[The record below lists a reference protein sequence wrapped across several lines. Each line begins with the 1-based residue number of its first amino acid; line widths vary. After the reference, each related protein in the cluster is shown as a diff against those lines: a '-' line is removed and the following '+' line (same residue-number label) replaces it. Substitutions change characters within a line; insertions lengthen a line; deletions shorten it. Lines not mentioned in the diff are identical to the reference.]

1 MDWLLDL
8 LQNPSSFSHGMI
20 VYSAVIA
27 LGLAL
32 GRVKILGVSLGSTWV
47 LFLGLILSYAGLQ
60 VNPDLLAFFKNFG
73 LILFV
78 FFIGLQ
84 VGPSFFATFKNG
96 GWGLNG
102 LMLLGIGL
110 SIAITLLIF
119 AGFSDEI
126 SLPQLLGVHF
136 GAITSTPGLGATQEA
151 LYAMGSHIDITV
163 GYACA
168 YPLAIIGMIG
178 TVLFLKWLFH
188 VDFAEEDARWEERQK
203 KFSPAP
209 IFYHVTVTNKALDG
223 DTIREVRDLIH
234 QPFICSRIL
243 HNGVITSPTAETRI
257 YLGDKLRIVSNKPV
271 KPSVIAFCGE
281 EDTKI
286 DLATEH
292 SPLISKSIRVTRR
305 SMNGVRIEQ
314 LHLSRMDGVN
324 ITRVMRSGVQ
334 FFPYN
339 SLRLQLGDSLFCV
352 GPTNS
357 INRLAEQMGNQSRFL
372 DRPNVVAIFIGILLG
387 VILGNLPVVIPGMPA
402 PIRLGLAGGPLIA
415 AILLSHFGPR
425 LHLITYMTNSANL
438 MLREWGISFFLASVG
453 LGAGPKFFAA
463 LLNGEG
469 LLYVSLGLLITLIP
483 LLSIGIIARKWMKLN
498 FHTIAGLI
506 AGTTTSTTVL
516 TFVSSLSQKSIAVV
530 AYSNVYPLAMFIRI
544 LSGQII
550 LVIFWSCV

>member
-1 MDWLLDL
+1 MNWLIDL
-8 LQNPSSFSHGMI
+8 LRDPSTFSHGMI

-27 LGLAL
+27 LGLTL
-32 GRVKILGVSLGSTWV
+32 GRLKFFGVSLGTTWV

-60 VNPDLLAFFKNFG
+60 VSPDLLAFFKNFG
-73 LILFV
+73 LIIFV

-84 VGPSFFATFKNG
+84 VGPSFFATFRNG

-102 LMLLGIGL
+102 LMMLGIGL

-119 AGFSDEI
+119 ALFSDVI
-126 SLPQLLGVHF
+126 TLPQLLGVHF
-136 GAITSTPGLGATQEA
+136 GAITATPGLGATQEA
-151 LYAMGSHIDITV
+151 LAAMGNKTDITV

-168 YPLAIIGMIG
+168 YPFAILGMIL
-178 TVLFLKWLFH
+178 TVLFLKAVFR
-188 VDFAEEDARWEERQK
+188 VNIAKEDALWEEQQK

-223 DTIREVRDLIH
+223 DTIREIRDLIH

-243 HNGVITSPTAETRI
+243 HNGVITSPNADTKI

-271 KPSVIAFCGE
+271 KASVIAFCGE

-292 SPLISKSIRVTRR
+292 SPLVSKSIRITRR

-314 LHLSRMDGVN
+314 LHLSHMDGVN
-324 ITRVMRSGVQ
+324 ITRVMRSGMQ

-357 INRLAEQMGNQSRFL
+357 VARLADLMGNQSRFL
-372 DRPNVVAIFIGILLG
+372 DRPNVVATFIGILLG
-387 VILGNLPVVIPGMPA
+387 VILGNLPIMIPGMPA
-402 PIRLGLAGGPLIA
+402 PIKLGLAGGPLIA

-438 MLREWGISFFLASVG
+438 MLRQWGISFFLASVG
-453 LGAGPKFFAA
+453 LAAGPKFFEA
-463 LLNGEG
+463 LMNGEG
-469 LLYVSLGLLITLIP
+469 LIYVSMGLCITVIP
-483 LLSIGIIARKWMKLN
+483 LLVIGIIGRKWMKLN

-516 TFVSSLSQKSIAVV
+516 TFVSSLSEKSTAVI

-544 LSGQII
+544 LSGQVI
-550 LVIFWSCV
+550 LVLFWSFV

>member
-1 MDWLLDL
+1 MSWLIEL
-8 LQNPSSFSHGMI
+8 LSDPSSFSHGMI

-27 LGLAL
+27 LGLVLARL
-32 GRVKILGVSLGSTWV
+32 KFMGVSLGTTWV
-47 LFLGLILSYAGLQ
+47 LFLGLILSYAGLE
-60 VNPDLLAFFKNFG
+60 VNPDLLSFFKNFG

-78 FFIGLQ
+78 FFIGMQ
-84 VGPSFFATFKNG
+84 VGPSFFATFRNG

-110 SIAITLLIF
+110 SIAVTLILF
-119 AGFSDEI
+119 ALFSGTVTLPEI
-126 SLPQLLGVHF
+126 LGVHF

-151 LYAMGSHIDITV
+151 LHAMGNNTDITV

-168 YPLAIIGMIG
+168 YPLAILGMIAMI
-178 TVLFLKWLFH
+178 LFLKKIFR
-188 VDFAEEDARWEERQK
+188 VSIEEEDRRWAEQQK

-209 IFYHVTVTNKALDG
+209 IYYHVTVTNKALDG
-223 DTIREVRDLIH
+223 LTIREIRDLVN
-234 QPFICSRIL
+234 QAFICSRIL
-243 HNGVITSPTAETRI
+243 HGGVITSPTADTKI
-257 YLGDKLRIVSNKPV
+257 YLGDKLRIVSNKPA
-271 KPSVIAFCGE
+271 KASVVAFCGE
-281 EDTKI
+281 EDAQI

-292 SPLISKSIRVTRR
+292 SPLVSQSIRVTRR

-314 LHLSRMDGVN
+314 LHLSHMDGVN

-339 SLRLQLGDSLFCV
+339 SLRLQLGDRLFCV
-352 GPTNS
+352 GPKNS
-357 INRLAEQMGNQSRFL
+357 IARLEALMGNQSRFL
-372 DRPNVVAIFIGILLG
+372 DRPNVVAIFLGILLG
-387 VILGNLPVVIPGMPA
+387 VILGNLPIVVPGMPA

-425 LHLITYMTNSANL
+425 LHLITYTTNSANL

-453 LGAGPKFFAA
+453 LAAGPKFFDA
-463 LLNGEG
+463 LVNGNG
-469 LLYVSLGLLITLIP
+469 LLYVGLGLAITLIP
-483 LLSIGIIARKWMKLN
+483 LFIMGVIGRKFMKLN

-516 TFVSSLSQKSIAVV
+516 TFASSLSEKSTAVI

-544 LSGQII
+544 ISGQVI
-550 LVIFWSCV
+550 LVLFWSFV